1 MGLFNM
7 IMGNASETDIR
18 EINKSYAPIL
28 CKDEVIERAFSHI
41 RDKWIFTNKRLI
53 IQNTQGVTGKKKEFL
68 SIPYQSVACF
78 SVETAGT
85 FDEDAEMK
93 LWVRG
98 MNEPIEINFGP
109 GTDMEELQKLIAE
122 HILK

>member
-78 SVETAGT
+78 LW
-85 FDEDAEMK
+85 K
-93 LWVRG
+93 LPVHL
-98 MNEPIEINFGP
+98 
-109 GTDMEELQKLIAE
+109 TKTQK
-122 HILK
+122 